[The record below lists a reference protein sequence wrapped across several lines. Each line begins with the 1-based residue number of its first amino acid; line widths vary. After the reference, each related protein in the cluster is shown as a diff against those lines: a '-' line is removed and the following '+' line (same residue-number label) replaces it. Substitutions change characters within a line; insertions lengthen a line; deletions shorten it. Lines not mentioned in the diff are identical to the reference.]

1 MKKMFK
7 MGLMASAAIVTLSSP
22 AVASDDLGDAW
33 SKERFQIRVRAIDVM
48 ADGDGRV
55 TQNGLKTDVEHA
67 ITPEVDLTYFFTKN
81 IAAELIA
88 ATSQHEVDAGPFNLG
103 EAWILPPTLTLQYHF
118 TPDNAFSP
126 YVGAGLNYSM
136 FYGEEDGNGFN
147 NLDVDG
153 GIGYAVQAGF
163 DYWLN
168 DNWGLNLDAKYINLD
183 VDVDVDLGATHLDAD
198 DVDLDPFIIGAGV
211 SYRF

>member
-1 MKKMFK
+1 MK
-7 MGLMASAAIVTLSSP
+7 TLSKLTLMVG
-22 AVASDDLGDAW
+22 VATMALTAPVNAKDLGESYL
-33 SKERFQIRVRAIDVM
+33 SKERFQIRVRAIDVA
-48 ADGDGRV
+48 ADGDGTV
-55 TQNGLKTDVEHA
+55 NQNGLKTDVDHA
-67 ITPEVDLTYFFTKN
+67 VTPEVDVTYFITEN

-88 ATSQHEVDAGPFNLG
+88 ATSEHEIDAGAFNLG
-103 EAWILPPTLTLQYHF
+103 EAWILPPTLTVQYHF
-118 TPDNAFSP
+118 SPDSKFSP
-126 YVGAGLNYSM
+126 YIGAGLNYSM
-136 FYGEEDGNGFN
+136 FYGENDGNGFS